1 MNHLSLSL
9 SNSLKSPLAYFFL
22 FCSISGENGHNDVQ
36 FLTTGAPDAEA
47 F

>member
-9 SNSLKSPLAYFFL
+9 NNSQTSPLAYFL
-22 FCSISGENGHNDVQ
+22 FCSVSGKSGLNDVQ
-36 FLTTGAPDAEA
+36 FLRTGTPDAEA

>member
-9 SNSLKSPLAYFFL
+9 SNSLTSPLAYFL
-22 FCSISGENGHNDVQ
+22 FCSISGESGLNDVQ
-36 FLTTGAPDAEA
+36 FLTTGTPDAEA